1 MNPLESL
8 KVKLRI
14 KPVVEEHEKVAVVV
28 PVPTAPEKV
37 ELTKVTIV
45 DERGTDT
52 GFNREDLFTKL
63 QERKMNKTVLK
74 PTVKLSVVQEEQEK
88 EEPQKKKAKKI
99 TKKIL
104 FQLQEEGVPIVQEG
118 EERKEEQKDG
128 EEVVE
133 KVVEEEVTTKKRRT
147 KRPTK
152 GVILVPPEEWVDID
166 KVETITR
173 LPPKKPHVNIKV
185 SSYFMNNREK
195 FVNFINSMFSTY
207 REEVMD
213 DSSEISCD
221 NIGQS
226 SSGEFSLLTHQKL
239 VRDYLNLYTP
249 YRGLLLFHGLGAG
262 KCHAKDTPI
271 MMSDGT
277 IKLVQDIV
285 EGDLLM
291 GDDSK
296 PRTVLSLAR
305 GQDKMYDI
313 NPIKGDKYTVNQE
326 HILCLKASGFP
337 KICNNHHKSNYNYNV
352 QWIENNKFQSR
363 TFSYNEKRAETKE
376 LAKEN
381 AYKFFEKI
389 QNGNKTKDNIIEI
402 AVKDYLKMSEKKKGV
417 LKGYRVP
424 VNFPEKELQL
434 EPYMIGYW
442 LGDGSSRTSSITCQ
456 DSTVLYYFAHNLKKY
471 NLSLKYRSQYDY
483 GISGNGRYNNNSFL
497 NTLKDLNMINN
508 KHIPMVYK
516 CNSRENRL
524 KLLAG
529 LIDSDGHLNKNGGY
543 DFTNTN
549 ETLMNDV
556 IFLARG
562 LGFSCYKNKK
572 NTSWTYNNEKKYGTA
587 WRIQINGAGIEEI
600 PTLIPRK
607 QSKSRQQIKDVLVT
621 GITVKYIGEG
631 DYYGFTLDGNSR
643 YLIGDFTVTH
653 NTLSSIAI
661 AEGFKS
667 NKKVIVM
674 TPASLRRNYMEELK
688 KYGEPIYKKNQ
699 FWQWVSTR
707 DHPEAI
713 DTLSSVLNLS
723 VEYINRKKGAWLI
736 NTTKPSNYDS
746 LEPAE
751 IKSLDDQLDEMIQ
764 YKYKFINYNGLRRDK
779 LKDMTNNFETNI
791 FDDAVIVIDEAHN
804 FISRIVN
811 KIAKEKEIPID
822 RTGKKER
829 VPYSLALILYELLLS
844 AKNARVVLLS
854 GTPIIN
860 YPNEIG
866 ILFNI
871 LRGYIKTWEI
881 PLDVR
886 SGQSVGKEKLQE
898 IFAREK
904 VLDYLDYSKD
914 KVLTI
919 TRNPFGFENKVKEDT
934 GYQGVTN
941 KKKEFK
947 DEKGK
952 IHIEERGTISD
963 TDFERRV
970 ISILENAGVSVNR
983 AGIKINYQKA
993 LPDKFDD
1000 FVEMFIK
1007 ADSGETKNMELFKR
1021 RIMGLTSYFRSAQE
1035 SLMPKYEK
1043 LTDFHVIK
1051 IPMSD
1056 YQFTVYEAAR
1066 AQERKQEKNSKK
1078 KKGVMDENGIYKD
1091 PTSTYRIF
1099 SRLYCNFVM
1108 PKPPGRPLPKE
1119 EREEATQLENV
1130 YEEALKE
1137 TSKKG
1142 TNDLE
1147 GDAWDGEIEG
1157 DEAIE
1162 KLADATYERRIQR
1175 AIEFLKEHE
1184 STVLSPEGLE
1194 KYSPKYLNILENIQD
1209 PEHRGLHLV
1218 YSQFRT
1224 LEGIGIFKMV
1234 LEANGFAQFKIKKD
1248 ASGVWNL
1255 DISEE
1260 DRGKPTFALYTGTE
1274 SAEEKE
1280 IIRNIYN
1287 SDWDVKSPIT
1297 TELKQIAHN
1306 NHTGEIIKVL
1316 MITASGSEGIN
1327 LRSTRYVHIMEP
1339 YWHPTRVDQV
1349 VGRARRICSH
1359 KNLPEALQTVEVFLY
1374 LMTFTKKQIDSGE
1387 SIELKRMD
1395 KSKRT
1400 YKIHVEGKE
1409 DKEEHIPLT
1418 SDEAL
1423 FEIST
1428 IKEDVSSKII
1438 TAIKEASI
1446 DCAVY
1451 SRRGTKEQLTC
1462 LQFGEPSSTAFSYV
1476 PSYKKEEPDTVS
1488 KINKKPIEWRGKPY
1502 EFRGKKYIY
1511 RKMDKDR
1518 GNLYDWDSYHRAL
1531 ENPQVEP
1538 ILIATAEKTP
1548 AGVVIRQI

>member
-14 KPVVEEHEKVAVVV
+14 KPVVEEHEKIAVVV
-28 PVPTAPEKV
+28 PVPTSPEKV
-37 ELTKVTIV
+37 ELSKVTII

-52 GFNREDLFTKL
+52 DFNREMLFTKL
-63 QERKMNKTVLK
+63 QEQKLNKTVVK
-74 PTVKLSVVQEEQEK
+74 PTVKLSAVQEDQEK

-99 TKKIL
+99 AKKIL
-104 FQLQEEGVPIVQEG
+104 FQLQEEGVPIVQGKEEGNEDQG
-118 EERKEEQKDG
+118 EEKEAQGEEKEET
-128 EEVVE
+128 
-133 KVVEEEVTTKKRRT
+133 VEEIGTKKRRT

-166 KVETITR
+166 KVETISR

-207 REEVMD
+207 RDEVMD
-213 DSSEISCD
+213 ESAEISCD

-226 SSGEFSLLTHQKL
+226 SGGEFSLLTHQKL

-262 KCHAKDTPI
+262 K
-271 MMSDGT
+271 
-277 IKLVQDIV
+277 
-285 EGDLLM
+285 
-291 GDDSK
+291 
-296 PRTVLSLAR
+296 
-305 GQDKMYDI
+305 
-313 NPIKGDKYTVNQE
+313 
-326 HILCLKASGFP
+326 
-337 KICNNHHKSNYNYNV
+337 
-352 QWIENNKFQSR
+352 
-363 TFSYNEKRAETKE
+363 
-376 LAKEN
+376 
-381 AYKFFEKI
+381 
-389 QNGNKTKDNIIEI
+389 
-402 AVKDYLKMSEKKKGV
+402 
-417 LKGYRVP
+417 
-424 VNFPEKELQL
+424 
-434 EPYMIGYW
+434 
-442 LGDGSSRTSSITCQ
+442 
-456 DSTVLYYFAHNLKKY
+456 
-471 NLSLKYRSQYDY
+471 
-483 GISGNGRYNNNSFL
+483 
-497 NTLKDLNMINN
+497 
-508 KHIPMVYK
+508 
-516 CNSRENRL
+516 
-524 KLLAG
+524 
-529 LIDSDGHLNKNGGY
+529 
-543 DFTNTN
+543 
-549 ETLMNDV
+549 
-556 IFLARG
+556 
-562 LGFSCYKNKK
+562 
-572 NTSWTYNNEKKYGTA
+572 
-587 WRIQINGAGIEEI
+587 
-600 PTLIPRK
+600 
-607 QSKSRQQIKDVLVT
+607 
-621 GITVKYIGEG
+621 
-631 DYYGFTLDGNSR
+631 
-643 YLIGDFTVTH
+643 
-653 NTLSSIAI
+653 TLSSIAI

-699 FWQWVSTR
+699 FWQWISTK

-723 VEYINRKKGAWLI
+723 IEYINRKKGAWLI

-751 IKSLDDQLDEMIQ
+751 IKNLDDQLDEMIQ

-791 FDDAVIVIDEAHN
+791 FDDAVVIIDEAHN

-822 RTGKKER
+822 RSGKKER

-844 AKNARVVLLS
+844 AKNARIVLLS

-881 PLDVR
+881 PIDVR

-914 KVLTI
+914 KILTI
-919 TRNPFGFENKVKEDT
+919 TRNPFGFENKIKEDT

-941 KKKEFK
+941 KKKEYK

-952 IHIEERGTISD
+952 LHIEERGTISD
-963 TDFERRV
+963 ADFERRV
-970 ISILENAGVSVNR
+970 ISILENSGVSVNTY
-983 AGIKINYQKA
+983 GIKITYQKA

-1021 RIMGLTSYFRSAQE
+1021 RIIGLTSYFRSAQE
-1035 SLMPKYEK
+1035 SLMPRYEK

-1066 AQERKQEKNSKK
+1066 SQERKQEKNSKK

-1162 KLADATYERRIQR
+1162 KLADATY
-1175 AIEFLKEHE
+1175 
-1184 STVLSPEGLE
+1184 
-1194 KYSPKYLNILENIQD
+1194 
-1209 PEHRGLHLV
+1209 
-1218 YSQFRT
+1218 
-1224 LEGIGIFKMV
+1224 
-1234 LEANGFAQFKIKKD
+1234 
-1248 ASGVWNL
+1248 
-1255 DISEE
+1255 
-1260 DRGKPTFALYTGTE
+1260 
-1274 SAEEKE
+1274 
-1280 IIRNIYN
+1280 
-1287 SDWDVKSPIT
+1287 
-1297 TELKQIAHN
+1297 
-1306 NHTGEIIKVL
+1306 
-1316 MITASGSEGIN
+1316 
-1327 LRSTRYVHIMEP
+1327 
-1339 YWHPTRVDQV
+1339 
-1349 VGRARRICSH
+1349 
-1359 KNLPEALQTVEVFLY
+1359 
-1374 LMTFTKKQIDSGE
+1374 
-1387 SIELKRMD
+1387 
-1395 KSKRT
+1395 
-1400 YKIHVEGKE
+1400 
-1409 DKEEHIPLT
+1409 
-1418 SDEAL
+1418 
-1423 FEIST
+1423 
-1428 IKEDVSSKII
+1428 
-1438 TAIKEASI
+1438 
-1446 DCAVY
+1446 
-1451 SRRGTKEQLTC
+1451 
-1462 LQFGEPSSTAFSYV
+1462 
-1476 PSYKKEEPDTVS
+1476 
-1488 KINKKPIEWRGKPY
+1488 
-1502 EFRGKKYIY
+1502 
-1511 RKMDKDR
+1511 
-1518 GNLYDWDSYHRAL
+1518 
-1531 ENPQVEP
+1531 
-1538 ILIATAEKTP
+1538 
-1548 AGVVIRQI
+1548 

>member
-14 KPVVEEHEKVAVVV
+14 KPVVEEHEKVAVVI
-28 PVPTAPEKV
+28 PIPTAPEKV
-37 ELTKVTIV
+37 ELSKVTIV

-63 QERKMNKTVLK
+63 QERKINKTVLK
-74 PTVKLSVVQEEQEK
+74 PTVKLSAVQEEQEK
-88 EEPQKKKAKKI
+88 EVPQKKKAKKI
-99 TKKIL
+99 AKKIL
-104 FQLQEEGVPIVQEG
+104 FQLQEEGVPIVQEKEPQG
-118 EERKEEQKDG
+118 EEKEVQGEEKEVQGEEKEVQG
-128 EEVVE
+128 EEKEVEEVV
-133 KVVEEEVTTKKRRT
+133 VTKKRRT

-249 YRGLLLFHGLGAG
+249 YRGLLLFHGLGSG
-262 KCHAKDTPI
+262 K
-271 MMSDGT
+271 
-277 IKLVQDIV
+277 
-285 EGDLLM
+285 
-291 GDDSK
+291 
-296 PRTVLSLAR
+296 
-305 GQDKMYDI
+305 
-313 NPIKGDKYTVNQE
+313 
-326 HILCLKASGFP
+326 
-337 KICNNHHKSNYNYNV
+337 
-352 QWIENNKFQSR
+352 
-363 TFSYNEKRAETKE
+363 
-376 LAKEN
+376 
-381 AYKFFEKI
+381 
-389 QNGNKTKDNIIEI
+389 
-402 AVKDYLKMSEKKKGV
+402 
-417 LKGYRVP
+417 
-424 VNFPEKELQL
+424 
-434 EPYMIGYW
+434 
-442 LGDGSSRTSSITCQ
+442 
-456 DSTVLYYFAHNLKKY
+456 
-471 NLSLKYRSQYDY
+471 
-483 GISGNGRYNNNSFL
+483 
-497 NTLKDLNMINN
+497 
-508 KHIPMVYK
+508 
-516 CNSRENRL
+516 
-524 KLLAG
+524 
-529 LIDSDGHLNKNGGY
+529 
-543 DFTNTN
+543 TN
-549 ETLMNDV
+549 
-556 IFLARG
+556 
-562 LGFSCYKNKK
+562 
-572 NTSWTYNNEKKYGTA
+572 
-587 WRIQINGAGIEEI
+587 
-600 PTLIPRK
+600 
-607 QSKSRQQIKDVLVT
+607 
-621 GITVKYIGEG
+621 
-631 DYYGFTLDGNSR
+631 
-643 YLIGDFTVTH
+643 
-653 NTLSSIAI
+653 SSIAI

-674 TPASLRRNYMEELK
+674 TPASLRRNYIEEIK
-688 KYGEPIYKKNQ
+688 RYGEPIYKKNQ
-699 FWQWVSTR
+699 FWQWISTR

-723 VEYINRKKGAWLI
+723 IEYINRKKGAWLI
-736 NTTKPSNYDS
+736 NTTKPSNYDT

-811 KIAKEKEIPID
+811 KIAKEKEIPVD

-881 PLDVR
+881 PLDIR

-904 VLDYLDYSKD
+904 VLDYLEYSKD

-1021 RIMGLTSYFRSAQE
+1021 RIIGLTSYFRSAQE

-1147 GDAWDGEIEG
+1147 GEAWDGEIEG

-1287 SDWDVKSPIT
+1287 SDWDMKSPIT

-1548 AGVVIRQI
+1548 AGVVIRKI

>member
-14 KPVVEEHEKVAVVV
+14 KPVVEEHEKVAVVI
-28 PVPTAPEKV
+28 PIPTAPEKV
-37 ELTKVTIV
+37 ELSKVTIV

-63 QERKMNKTVLK
+63 QERKINKTVLK
-74 PTVKLSVVQEEQEK
+74 PTVKLSAVQEEQEK
-88 EEPQKKKAKKI
+88 EVPQKKKAKKI
-99 TKKIL
+99 AKKIL
-104 FQLQEEGVPIVQEG
+104 FQLQEEGVPIVQEKEPQG
-118 EERKEEQKDG
+118 EEKEVQGEEKEVQGEEKEV
-128 EEVVE
+128 EEVV
-133 KVVEEEVTTKKRRT
+133 VTKKRRT

-249 YRGLLLFHGLGAG
+249 YRGLLLFHGLGSG
-262 KCHAKDTPI
+262 K
-271 MMSDGT
+271 
-277 IKLVQDIV
+277 
-285 EGDLLM
+285 
-291 GDDSK
+291 
-296 PRTVLSLAR
+296 
-305 GQDKMYDI
+305 
-313 NPIKGDKYTVNQE
+313 
-326 HILCLKASGFP
+326 
-337 KICNNHHKSNYNYNV
+337 
-352 QWIENNKFQSR
+352 
-363 TFSYNEKRAETKE
+363 
-376 LAKEN
+376 
-381 AYKFFEKI
+381 
-389 QNGNKTKDNIIEI
+389 
-402 AVKDYLKMSEKKKGV
+402 
-417 LKGYRVP
+417 
-424 VNFPEKELQL
+424 
-434 EPYMIGYW
+434 
-442 LGDGSSRTSSITCQ
+442 
-456 DSTVLYYFAHNLKKY
+456 
-471 NLSLKYRSQYDY
+471 
-483 GISGNGRYNNNSFL
+483 
-497 NTLKDLNMINN
+497 
-508 KHIPMVYK
+508 
-516 CNSRENRL
+516 
-524 KLLAG
+524 
-529 LIDSDGHLNKNGGY
+529 
-543 DFTNTN
+543 TN
-549 ETLMNDV
+549 
-556 IFLARG
+556 
-562 LGFSCYKNKK
+562 
-572 NTSWTYNNEKKYGTA
+572 
-587 WRIQINGAGIEEI
+587 
-600 PTLIPRK
+600 
-607 QSKSRQQIKDVLVT
+607 
-621 GITVKYIGEG
+621 
-631 DYYGFTLDGNSR
+631 
-643 YLIGDFTVTH
+643 
-653 NTLSSIAI
+653 SSIAI

-674 TPASLRRNYMEELK
+674 TPASLRRNYIEEIK
-688 KYGEPIYKKNQ
+688 RYGEPIYKKNQ
-699 FWQWVSTR
+699 FWQWISTR

-723 VEYINRKKGAWLI
+723 IEYINRKKGAWLI
-736 NTTKPSNYDS
+736 NTTKPSNYDT

-811 KIAKEKEIPID
+811 KIAKEKEIPVD

-881 PLDVR
+881 PLDIR

-904 VLDYLDYSKD
+904 VLDYLEYSKD

-1021 RIMGLTSYFRSAQE
+1021 RIIGLTSYFRSAQE

-1066 AQERKQEKNSKK
+1066 AQERKHEKNSKK

-1147 GDAWDGEIEG
+1147 GEAWDGEIEG

-1287 SDWDVKSPIT
+1287 SDWDMKSPIT

-1548 AGVVIRQI
+1548 AGVVIRKI

>member
-14 KPVVEEHEKVAVVV
+14 KPVVEEHEKIAVVV
-28 PVPTAPEKV
+28 PLPTSPEKV
-37 ELTKVTIV
+37 ELSKVTII

-52 GFNREDLFTKL
+52 GFNREMLFTKL
-63 QERKMNKTVLK
+63 QEQKLNKTVVK
-74 PTVKLSVVQEEQEK
+74 PTVKLSAVQEDQEK

-99 TKKIL
+99 AKKIL
-104 FQLQEEGVPIVQEG
+104 FQLQEEGVPIVQGKEEGNEDQG
-118 EERKEEQKDG
+118 EEKEAQGEEKEET
-128 EEVVE
+128 
-133 KVVEEEVTTKKRRT
+133 VEEIGTKKRRT

-166 KVETITR
+166 KVETISR

-207 REEVMD
+207 RDEVMD
-213 DSSEISCD
+213 ESAEISCD

-226 SSGEFSLLTHQKL
+226 SGGEFSLLTHQKL

-262 KCHAKDTPI
+262 K
-271 MMSDGT
+271 
-277 IKLVQDIV
+277 
-285 EGDLLM
+285 
-291 GDDSK
+291 
-296 PRTVLSLAR
+296 
-305 GQDKMYDI
+305 
-313 NPIKGDKYTVNQE
+313 
-326 HILCLKASGFP
+326 
-337 KICNNHHKSNYNYNV
+337 
-352 QWIENNKFQSR
+352 
-363 TFSYNEKRAETKE
+363 
-376 LAKEN
+376 
-381 AYKFFEKI
+381 
-389 QNGNKTKDNIIEI
+389 
-402 AVKDYLKMSEKKKGV
+402 
-417 LKGYRVP
+417 
-424 VNFPEKELQL
+424 
-434 EPYMIGYW
+434 
-442 LGDGSSRTSSITCQ
+442 
-456 DSTVLYYFAHNLKKY
+456 
-471 NLSLKYRSQYDY
+471 
-483 GISGNGRYNNNSFL
+483 
-497 NTLKDLNMINN
+497 
-508 KHIPMVYK
+508 
-516 CNSRENRL
+516 
-524 KLLAG
+524 
-529 LIDSDGHLNKNGGY
+529 
-543 DFTNTN
+543 
-549 ETLMNDV
+549 
-556 IFLARG
+556 
-562 LGFSCYKNKK
+562 
-572 NTSWTYNNEKKYGTA
+572 
-587 WRIQINGAGIEEI
+587 
-600 PTLIPRK
+600 
-607 QSKSRQQIKDVLVT
+607 
-621 GITVKYIGEG
+621 
-631 DYYGFTLDGNSR
+631 
-643 YLIGDFTVTH
+643 
-653 NTLSSIAI
+653 TLSSIAI

-699 FWQWVSTR
+699 FWQWISTK

-713 DTLSSVLNLS
+713 ETLSSVLNLS
-723 VEYINRKKGAWLI
+723 VEYINRKKGAWLV

-751 IKSLDDQLDEMIQ
+751 IKNLDDQLDEMIQ

-791 FDDAVIVIDEAHN
+791 FDDAVVIIDEAHN

-844 AKNARVVLLS
+844 AKNARIVLLS

-881 PLDVR
+881 PIDVR

-919 TRNPFGFENKVKEDT
+919 TRNPFGFENKIKEDT

-941 KKKEFK
+941 KKKEYK

-952 IHIEERGTISD
+952 LHIEERGTISD
-963 TDFERRV
+963 ADFERRV
-970 ISILENAGVSVNR
+970 ISILENAGVSVNTS
-983 AGIKINYQKA
+983 GVKITYQKA

-1021 RIMGLTSYFRSAQE
+1021 RIIGLTSYFRSAQE
-1035 SLMPKYEK
+1035 SLMPRYEK

-1066 AQERKQEKNSKK
+1066 SQERKQEKNSKK

-1162 KLADATYERRIQR
+1162 KLADATYEKRIQR
-1175 AIEFLKEHE
+1175 AIEFLKENE
-1184 STVLSPEGLE
+1184 STVLSPEGLQ

-1234 LEANGFAQFKIKKD
+1234 LEANGFTQFKIKKD

-1306 NHTGEIIKVL
+1306 NHMGEIIKVL

-1359 KNLPEALQTVEVFLY
+1359 KNLPDALQTVEVFLY

-1395 KSKRT
+1395 KSKRA

-1409 DKEEHIPLT
+1409 DKEEYIPLT

-1462 LQFGEPSSTAFSYV
+1462 LQFGEPSATAFSYV
-1476 PSYKKEEPDTVS
+1476 PSYKKEEPDSVS

-1511 RKMDKDR
+1511 RKMEKNR

-1538 ILIATAEKTP
+1538 ILIATAEQTP
-1548 AGVVIRQI
+1548 AGTVIRQI

>member
-14 KPVVEEHEKVAVVV
+14 KPVVEEHEKVAVVI
-28 PVPTAPEKV
+28 PIPTAPEKV
-37 ELTKVTIV
+37 ELSKVTIV

-63 QERKMNKTVLK
+63 QERKINKTVLK
-74 PTVKLSVVQEEQEK
+74 PTVKLSAVQEEQEK
-88 EEPQKKKAKKI
+88 EVPQKKKAKKI
-99 TKKIL
+99 AKKIL
-104 FQLQEEGVPIVQEG
+104 FQLQEEGVPIVQEKEPQG
-118 EERKEEQKDG
+118 EEKEVQGEEKEVQGEEKEV
-128 EEVVE
+128 EEVV
-133 KVVEEEVTTKKRRT
+133 VTKKRRT

-249 YRGLLLFHGLGAG
+249 YRGLLLFHGLGSG
-262 KCHAKDTPI
+262 K
-271 MMSDGT
+271 
-277 IKLVQDIV
+277 
-285 EGDLLM
+285 
-291 GDDSK
+291 
-296 PRTVLSLAR
+296 
-305 GQDKMYDI
+305 
-313 NPIKGDKYTVNQE
+313 
-326 HILCLKASGFP
+326 
-337 KICNNHHKSNYNYNV
+337 
-352 QWIENNKFQSR
+352 
-363 TFSYNEKRAETKE
+363 
-376 LAKEN
+376 
-381 AYKFFEKI
+381 
-389 QNGNKTKDNIIEI
+389 
-402 AVKDYLKMSEKKKGV
+402 
-417 LKGYRVP
+417 
-424 VNFPEKELQL
+424 
-434 EPYMIGYW
+434 
-442 LGDGSSRTSSITCQ
+442 
-456 DSTVLYYFAHNLKKY
+456 
-471 NLSLKYRSQYDY
+471 
-483 GISGNGRYNNNSFL
+483 
-497 NTLKDLNMINN
+497 
-508 KHIPMVYK
+508 
-516 CNSRENRL
+516 
-524 KLLAG
+524 
-529 LIDSDGHLNKNGGY
+529 
-543 DFTNTN
+543 TN
-549 ETLMNDV
+549 
-556 IFLARG
+556 
-562 LGFSCYKNKK
+562 
-572 NTSWTYNNEKKYGTA
+572 
-587 WRIQINGAGIEEI
+587 
-600 PTLIPRK
+600 
-607 QSKSRQQIKDVLVT
+607 
-621 GITVKYIGEG
+621 
-631 DYYGFTLDGNSR
+631 
-643 YLIGDFTVTH
+643 
-653 NTLSSIAI
+653 SSIAI

-674 TPASLRRNYMEELK
+674 TPASLRRNYIEEIK
-688 KYGEPIYKKNQ
+688 RYGEPIYKKNQ
-699 FWQWVSTR
+699 FWQWISTR

-723 VEYINRKKGAWLI
+723 IEYINRKKGAWLI
-736 NTTKPSNYDS
+736 NTTKPSNYDT

-811 KIAKEKEIPID
+811 KIAKEKEIPVD

-829 VPYSLALILYELLLS
+829 VSYSLALILYELLLS

-881 PLDVR
+881 PLDIR

-1021 RIMGLTSYFRSAQE
+1021 RIIGLTSYFRSAQE

-1147 GDAWDGEIEG
+1147 GEAWDGEIEG

-1287 SDWDVKSPIT
+1287 SDWDMKSPIT

-1548 AGVVIRQI
+1548 AGVVIRKI

>member
-14 KPVVEEHEKVAVVV
+14 KPVVEEHEKIAVVV
-28 PVPTAPEKV
+28 PVPTSPEKV
-37 ELTKVTIV
+37 ELSKVTII

-52 GFNREDLFTKL
+52 GFNRETLFTKL
-63 QERKMNKTVLK
+63 QERKLNKTVVK
-74 PTVKLSVVQEEQEK
+74 PNVKLSSLQEEQEK

-99 TKKIL
+99 AKKIL
-104 FQLQEEGVPIVQEG
+104 FQLQEEGVPIVQDKEG
-118 EERKEEQKDG
+118 EEKEEG
-128 EEVVE
+128 EKKEFQGEAKEELVE
-133 KVVEEEVTTKKRRT
+133 TEPGPKKRRT

-166 KVETITR
+166 KVETISR

-207 REEVMD
+207 RDEVMD
-213 DSSEISCD
+213 ETSDISCD

-226 SSGEFSLLTHQKL
+226 SAGDFSLLTHQKL

-249 YRGLLLFHGLGAG
+249 YRGLLLFHGLGSG
-262 KCHAKDTPI
+262 K
-271 MMSDGT
+271 
-277 IKLVQDIV
+277 
-285 EGDLLM
+285 
-291 GDDSK
+291 
-296 PRTVLSLAR
+296 
-305 GQDKMYDI
+305 
-313 NPIKGDKYTVNQE
+313 
-326 HILCLKASGFP
+326 
-337 KICNNHHKSNYNYNV
+337 
-352 QWIENNKFQSR
+352 
-363 TFSYNEKRAETKE
+363 
-376 LAKEN
+376 
-381 AYKFFEKI
+381 
-389 QNGNKTKDNIIEI
+389 
-402 AVKDYLKMSEKKKGV
+402 
-417 LKGYRVP
+417 
-424 VNFPEKELQL
+424 
-434 EPYMIGYW
+434 
-442 LGDGSSRTSSITCQ
+442 
-456 DSTVLYYFAHNLKKY
+456 
-471 NLSLKYRSQYDY
+471 
-483 GISGNGRYNNNSFL
+483 
-497 NTLKDLNMINN
+497 
-508 KHIPMVYK
+508 
-516 CNSRENRL
+516 
-524 KLLAG
+524 
-529 LIDSDGHLNKNGGY
+529 
-543 DFTNTN
+543 TN
-549 ETLMNDV
+549 
-556 IFLARG
+556 
-562 LGFSCYKNKK
+562 
-572 NTSWTYNNEKKYGTA
+572 
-587 WRIQINGAGIEEI
+587 
-600 PTLIPRK
+600 
-607 QSKSRQQIKDVLVT
+607 
-621 GITVKYIGEG
+621 
-631 DYYGFTLDGNSR
+631 
-643 YLIGDFTVTH
+643 
-653 NTLSSIAI
+653 SSIAI

-674 TPASLRRNYMEELK
+674 TPASLRRNYIEEIK
-688 KYGEPIYKKNQ
+688 RYGEPIYKKNQ
-699 FWQWVSTR
+699 FWQWISTR

-791 FDDAVIVIDEAHN
+791 FDDSVIIIDEAHN

-941 KKKEFK
+941 KKKEYK
-947 DEKGK
+947 DDKGK
-952 IHIEERGTISD
+952 VHIEERGTISD
-963 TDFERRV
+963 ADFERRV
-970 ISILENAGVSVNR
+970 ISILENAGVSANT

-1000 FVEMFIK
+1000 FVDMFIK

-1021 RIMGLTSYFRSAQE
+1021 RIIGLTSYFRSAQE
-1035 SLMPKYEK
+1035 SLMPRYEK

-1078 KKGVMDENGIYKD
+1078 KKGAMDENGIYKD

-1119 EREEATQLENV
+1119 EREEATQMENV

-1162 KLADATYERRIQR
+1162 NLADATYPVRIKR

-1184 STVLSPEGLE
+1184 DTVLSPEGLQ

-1248 ASGVWNL
+1248 AGGVWNF

-1260 DRGKPTFALYTGTE
+1260 DRGKPMFALYTGTE

-1297 TELKQIAHN
+1297 AELKEIAHN
-1306 NHTGEIIKVL
+1306 NHMGEIIKVL

-1359 KNLPEALQTVEVFLY
+1359 KNLPDALQTVEVFLY

-1395 KSKRT
+1395 KSKRA
-1400 YKIHVEGKE
+1400 YKIQVEGKE
-1409 DKEEHIPLT
+1409 DKEEQIPLT

-1451 SRRGTKEQLTC
+1451 SKRGSKEQLNC
-1462 LQFGEPSSTAFSYV
+1462 LQFGEPSSSAFSYV

-1488 KINKKPIEWRGKPY
+1488 KINKKQIEWRGKPY

-1511 RKMDKDR
+1511 RKIDKTR

-1531 ENPQVEP
+1531 ENAQVDP
-1538 ILIATAEKTP
+1538 ILIATAEQTP
-1548 AGVVIRQI
+1548 AGVVIRKI

>member
-37 ELTKVTIV
+37 ELSKVTIV

-74 PTVKLSVVQEEQEK
+74 PTVKLSAVQEEQEK

-104 FQLQEEGVPIVQEG
+104 FQLQEEGVPIVQEKEAQG
-118 EERKEEQKDG
+118 EEKEAQG
-128 EEVVE
+128 EEKEAQGEE
-133 KVVEEEVTTKKRRT
+133 KEVEEVIVTKKRRT

-262 KCHAKDTPI
+262 K
-271 MMSDGT
+271 
-277 IKLVQDIV
+277 
-285 EGDLLM
+285 
-291 GDDSK
+291 
-296 PRTVLSLAR
+296 
-305 GQDKMYDI
+305 
-313 NPIKGDKYTVNQE
+313 
-326 HILCLKASGFP
+326 
-337 KICNNHHKSNYNYNV
+337 
-352 QWIENNKFQSR
+352 
-363 TFSYNEKRAETKE
+363 
-376 LAKEN
+376 
-381 AYKFFEKI
+381 
-389 QNGNKTKDNIIEI
+389 
-402 AVKDYLKMSEKKKGV
+402 
-417 LKGYRVP
+417 
-424 VNFPEKELQL
+424 
-434 EPYMIGYW
+434 
-442 LGDGSSRTSSITCQ
+442 
-456 DSTVLYYFAHNLKKY
+456 
-471 NLSLKYRSQYDY
+471 
-483 GISGNGRYNNNSFL
+483 
-497 NTLKDLNMINN
+497 
-508 KHIPMVYK
+508 
-516 CNSRENRL
+516 
-524 KLLAG
+524 
-529 LIDSDGHLNKNGGY
+529 
-543 DFTNTN
+543 
-549 ETLMNDV
+549 
-556 IFLARG
+556 
-562 LGFSCYKNKK
+562 
-572 NTSWTYNNEKKYGTA
+572 
-587 WRIQINGAGIEEI
+587 
-600 PTLIPRK
+600 
-607 QSKSRQQIKDVLVT
+607 
-621 GITVKYIGEG
+621 
-631 DYYGFTLDGNSR
+631 
-643 YLIGDFTVTH
+643 
-653 NTLSSIAI
+653 TLSSIAI

-699 FWQWVSTR
+699 FWQWISTR

-723 VEYINRKKGAWLI
+723 IEYINRKKGAWLI
-736 NTTKPSNYDS
+736 NTTKPSNYDT

-811 KIAKEKEIPID
+811 KIAKEKEIPVD

-1021 RIMGLTSYFRSAQE
+1021 RIIGLTSYFRSAQE

>member
-37 ELTKVTIV
+37 KISKVTIV

-52 GFNREDLFTKL
+52 GFNRETLFAKL
-63 QERKMNKTVLK
+63 QERKLNKTVVK
-74 PTVKLSVVQEEQEK
+74 PNVKLSSLQEEQEK

-99 TKKIL
+99 AKKIL
-104 FQLQEEGVPIVQEG
+104 FQLQEEGVPIVEGQEEKEKEG
-118 EERKEEQKDG
+118 EEKEDQGEKEEVI
-128 EEVVE
+128 EEKE
-133 KVVEEEVTTKKRRT
+133 QGPKKRRT

-166 KVETITR
+166 KVETISR

-207 REEVMD
+207 RDEVMD
-213 DSSEISCD
+213 ETSDISCD

-226 SSGEFSLLTHQKL
+226 SAGDFSLLTHQKL

-262 KCHAKDTPI
+262 K
-271 MMSDGT
+271 
-277 IKLVQDIV
+277 
-285 EGDLLM
+285 
-291 GDDSK
+291 
-296 PRTVLSLAR
+296 
-305 GQDKMYDI
+305 
-313 NPIKGDKYTVNQE
+313 
-326 HILCLKASGFP
+326 
-337 KICNNHHKSNYNYNV
+337 
-352 QWIENNKFQSR
+352 
-363 TFSYNEKRAETKE
+363 
-376 LAKEN
+376 
-381 AYKFFEKI
+381 
-389 QNGNKTKDNIIEI
+389 
-402 AVKDYLKMSEKKKGV
+402 
-417 LKGYRVP
+417 
-424 VNFPEKELQL
+424 
-434 EPYMIGYW
+434 
-442 LGDGSSRTSSITCQ
+442 
-456 DSTVLYYFAHNLKKY
+456 
-471 NLSLKYRSQYDY
+471 
-483 GISGNGRYNNNSFL
+483 
-497 NTLKDLNMINN
+497 
-508 KHIPMVYK
+508 
-516 CNSRENRL
+516 
-524 KLLAG
+524 
-529 LIDSDGHLNKNGGY
+529 
-543 DFTNTN
+543 
-549 ETLMNDV
+549 
-556 IFLARG
+556 
-562 LGFSCYKNKK
+562 
-572 NTSWTYNNEKKYGTA
+572 
-587 WRIQINGAGIEEI
+587 
-600 PTLIPRK
+600 
-607 QSKSRQQIKDVLVT
+607 
-621 GITVKYIGEG
+621 
-631 DYYGFTLDGNSR
+631 
-643 YLIGDFTVTH
+643 
-653 NTLSSIAI
+653 TLSSIAI

-699 FWQWVSTR
+699 FWQWISTR

-751 IKSLDDQLDEMIQ
+751 IKCLDDQLDEMIQ

-791 FDDAVIVIDEAHN
+791 FDDSVIIIDEAHN

-881 PLDVR
+881 PLEVR

-941 KKKEFK
+941 KKKEYK
-947 DEKGK
+947 DDKGK
-952 IHIEERGTISD
+952 VHIEERGTISD
-963 TDFERRV
+963 ADFERRV
-970 ISILENAGVSVNR
+970 ISILENAGVSANT

-1000 FVEMFIK
+1000 FVDMFIK

-1021 RIMGLTSYFRSAQE
+1021 RIIGLTSYFRSAQE
-1035 SLMPKYEK
+1035 SLMPRYEK

-1051 IPMSD
+1051 IPMSN

-1078 KKGVMDENGIYKD
+1078 KKGAMDENGIYKD

-1119 EREEATQLENV
+1119 EREEATQMENV

-1162 KLADATYERRIQR
+1162 KLADTTYPARIKR
-1175 AIEFLKEHE
+1175 AIDFLKEHE
-1184 STVLSPEGLE
+1184 AVVLSPEGLQ

-1248 ASGVWNL
+1248 AGGVWNL

-1260 DRGKPTFALYTGTE
+1260 DRGKPMFALYTGTE

-1297 TELKQIAHN
+1297 AELKEIAHN
-1306 NHTGEIIKVL
+1306 NHMGEIIKVL

-1359 KNLPEALQTVEVFLY
+1359 KNLPDALQTVEVFLY

-1395 KSKRT
+1395 KSKRA
-1400 YKIHVEGKE
+1400 YKIQVEGKE
-1409 DKEEHIPLT
+1409 DKEEQIPLT

-1451 SRRGTKEQLTC
+1451 SKRGAKEQLNC
-1462 LQFGEPSSTAFSYV
+1462 LQFGEPSSSAFSYV

-1488 KINKKPIEWRGKPY
+1488 KINKKQIEWRGKPY

-1511 RKMDKDR
+1511 RKIDKTR

-1531 ENPQVEP
+1531 ENAQVDP
-1538 ILIATAEKTP
+1538 ILIATAEQTP
-1548 AGVVIRQI
+1548 AGVVIRKI

>member
-1 MNPLESL
+1 
-8 KVKLRI
+8 
-14 KPVVEEHEKVAVVV
+14 
-28 PVPTAPEKV
+28 
-37 ELTKVTIV
+37 
-45 DERGTDT
+45 
-52 GFNREDLFTKL
+52 
-63 QERKMNKTVLK
+63 
-74 PTVKLSVVQEEQEK
+74 
-88 EEPQKKKAKKI
+88 
-99 TKKIL
+99 
-104 FQLQEEGVPIVQEG
+104 
-118 EERKEEQKDG
+118 
-128 EEVVE
+128 
-133 KVVEEEVTTKKRRT
+133 
-147 KRPTK
+147 
-152 GVILVPPEEWVDID
+152 
-166 KVETITR
+166 
-173 LPPKKPHVNIKV
+173 
-185 SSYFMNNREK
+185 
-195 FVNFINSMFSTY
+195 
-207 REEVMD
+207 
-213 DSSEISCD
+213 
-221 NIGQS
+221 
-226 SSGEFSLLTHQKL
+226 
-239 VRDYLNLYTP
+239 
-249 YRGLLLFHGLGAG
+249 
-262 KCHAKDTPI
+262 
-271 MMSDGT
+271 
-277 IKLVQDIV
+277 
-285 EGDLLM
+285 
-291 GDDSK
+291 
-296 PRTVLSLAR
+296 
-305 GQDKMYDI
+305 
-313 NPIKGDKYTVNQE
+313 
-326 HILCLKASGFP
+326 
-337 KICNNHHKSNYNYNV
+337 
-352 QWIENNKFQSR
+352 
-363 TFSYNEKRAETKE
+363 
-376 LAKEN
+376 
-381 AYKFFEKI
+381 
-389 QNGNKTKDNIIEI
+389 
-402 AVKDYLKMSEKKKGV
+402 
-417 LKGYRVP
+417 
-424 VNFPEKELQL
+424 
-434 EPYMIGYW
+434 
-442 LGDGSSRTSSITCQ
+442 
-456 DSTVLYYFAHNLKKY
+456 
-471 NLSLKYRSQYDY
+471 
-483 GISGNGRYNNNSFL
+483 
-497 NTLKDLNMINN
+497 
-508 KHIPMVYK
+508 
-516 CNSRENRL
+516 
-524 KLLAG
+524 
-529 LIDSDGHLNKNGGY
+529 
-543 DFTNTN
+543 
-549 ETLMNDV
+549 
-556 IFLARG
+556 
-562 LGFSCYKNKK
+562 
-572 NTSWTYNNEKKYGTA
+572 
-587 WRIQINGAGIEEI
+587 
-600 PTLIPRK
+600 
-607 QSKSRQQIKDVLVT
+607 
-621 GITVKYIGEG
+621 
-631 DYYGFTLDGNSR
+631 
-643 YLIGDFTVTH
+643 
-653 NTLSSIAI
+653 
-661 AEGFKS
+661 
-667 NKKVIVM
+667 
-674 TPASLRRNYMEELK
+674 
-688 KYGEPIYKKNQ
+688 
-699 FWQWVSTR
+699 
-707 DHPEAI
+707 
-713 DTLSSVLNLS
+713 
-723 VEYINRKKGAWLI
+723 
-736 NTTKPSNYDS
+736 
-746 LEPAE
+746 
-751 IKSLDDQLDEMIQ
+751 
-764 YKYKFINYNGLRRDK
+764 
-779 LKDMTNNFETNI
+779 
-791 FDDAVIVIDEAHN
+791 
-804 FISRIVN
+804 
-811 KIAKEKEIPID
+811 
-822 RTGKKER
+822 
-829 VPYSLALILYELLLS
+829 
-844 AKNARVVLLS
+844 
-854 GTPIIN
+854 
-860 YPNEIG
+860 
-866 ILFNI
+866 
-871 LRGYIKTWEI
+871 
-881 PLDVR
+881 
-886 SGQSVGKEKLQE
+886 
-898 IFAREK
+898 
-904 VLDYLDYSKD
+904 
-914 KVLTI
+914 
-919 TRNPFGFENKVKEDT
+919 
-934 GYQGVTN
+934 
-941 KKKEFK
+941 
-947 DEKGK
+947 
-952 IHIEERGTISD
+952 
-963 TDFERRV
+963 
-970 ISILENAGVSVNR
+970 
-983 AGIKINYQKA
+983 
-993 LPDKFDD
+993 
-1000 FVEMFIK
+1000 
-1007 ADSGETKNMELFKR
+1007 
-1021 RIMGLTSYFRSAQE
+1021 
-1035 SLMPKYEK
+1035 MPKYEK

-1147 GDAWDGEIEG
+1147 GEAWDGEIEG

>member
-37 ELTKVTIV
+37 ELSKVTII

-52 GFNREDLFTKL
+52 GFNRETLFTKL
-63 QERKMNKTVLK
+63 QERKLNKTVLK
-74 PTVKLSVVQEEQEK
+74 PTVKLSAVQEEQEK

-104 FQLQEEGVPIVQEG
+104 FQLQEEGVPIVQEKEAQG
-118 EERKEEQKDG
+118 EEKEAEGEEKEAQGEEKEVV
-128 EEVVE
+128 EEVV
-133 KVVEEEVTTKKRRT
+133 TKKRRT

-207 REEVMD
+207 RDEVMD
-213 DSSEISCD
+213 ESAEISCD

-226 SSGEFSLLTHQKL
+226 SGGEFSLLTHQKL

-262 KCHAKDTPI
+262 K
-271 MMSDGT
+271 
-277 IKLVQDIV
+277 
-285 EGDLLM
+285 
-291 GDDSK
+291 
-296 PRTVLSLAR
+296 
-305 GQDKMYDI
+305 
-313 NPIKGDKYTVNQE
+313 
-326 HILCLKASGFP
+326 
-337 KICNNHHKSNYNYNV
+337 
-352 QWIENNKFQSR
+352 
-363 TFSYNEKRAETKE
+363 
-376 LAKEN
+376 
-381 AYKFFEKI
+381 
-389 QNGNKTKDNIIEI
+389 
-402 AVKDYLKMSEKKKGV
+402 
-417 LKGYRVP
+417 
-424 VNFPEKELQL
+424 
-434 EPYMIGYW
+434 
-442 LGDGSSRTSSITCQ
+442 
-456 DSTVLYYFAHNLKKY
+456 
-471 NLSLKYRSQYDY
+471 
-483 GISGNGRYNNNSFL
+483 
-497 NTLKDLNMINN
+497 
-508 KHIPMVYK
+508 
-516 CNSRENRL
+516 
-524 KLLAG
+524 
-529 LIDSDGHLNKNGGY
+529 
-543 DFTNTN
+543 
-549 ETLMNDV
+549 
-556 IFLARG
+556 
-562 LGFSCYKNKK
+562 
-572 NTSWTYNNEKKYGTA
+572 
-587 WRIQINGAGIEEI
+587 
-600 PTLIPRK
+600 
-607 QSKSRQQIKDVLVT
+607 
-621 GITVKYIGEG
+621 
-631 DYYGFTLDGNSR
+631 
-643 YLIGDFTVTH
+643 
-653 NTLSSIAI
+653 TLSSIAI

-699 FWQWVSTR
+699 FWQWISTR

-723 VEYINRKKGAWLI
+723 VEYINRKKGAWLV
-736 NTTKPSNYDS
+736 NTTQPSNYDA
-746 LEPAE
+746 LEPTE

-791 FDDAVIVIDEAHN
+791 FDDAVVIIDEAHN

-811 KIAKEKEIPID
+811 KISKEKEIPVD

-881 PLDVR
+881 PLDIR
-886 SGQSVGKEKLQE
+886 SGQSVGKERLQE
-898 IFAREK
+898 IFTREK

-919 TRNPFGFENKVKEDT
+919 TRNPFGFENKIKEDT

-941 KKKEFK
+941 KKKEYK

-952 IHIEERGTISD
+952 LHIEERGTISD
-963 TDFERRV
+963 ADFERRV
-970 ISILENAGVSVNR
+970 ISILENAGVSVNTS
-983 AGIKINYQKA
+983 GVKITYQKA

-1021 RIMGLTSYFRSAQE
+1021 RIIGLTSYFRSAQE
-1035 SLMPKYEK
+1035 SLMPRYEK

-1056 YQFTVYEAAR
+1056 FQFTVYEAAR

-1078 KKGVMDENGIYKD
+1078 KKGAMDENGIYKD

-1162 KLADATYERRIQR
+1162 KLADATYEKRIQR
-1175 AIEFLKEHE
+1175 AIEFLRENE
-1184 STVLSPEGLE
+1184 STVLSPEGLQ
-1194 KYSPKYLNILENIQD
+1194 KYSPKYLHILENIQD

-1234 LEANGFAQFKIKKD
+1234 LEANGFTQFKIKKD
-1248 ASGVWNL
+1248 AGGVWNL

-1297 TELKQIAHN
+1297 AELKEIAHN
-1306 NHTGEIIKVL
+1306 NHMGEIIKVL

-1400 YKIHVEGKE
+1400 YKIQVEGKE
-1409 DKEEHIPLT
+1409 DKEEQIPLT

-1451 SRRGTKEQLTC
+1451 SKRGTKEQLTC

-1488 KINKKPIEWRGKPY
+1488 KINKKAIEWRGKPY

-1511 RKMDKDR
+1511 RKMDKTR
-1518 GNLYDWDSYHRAL
+1518 GNLYDLDSYYRAL
-1531 ENPQVEP
+1531 ENPQVDP
-1538 ILIATAEKTP
+1538 ILIATTEQTP
-1548 AGVVIRQI
+1548 AGVVIRKI